1 METQSKNKIILFNTR
16 DELIKIDLRYVAYFH
31 AARNYTEVFFTN
43 GYDMLLTTS
52 LSNIEQVLNTQKVLG
67 RIPVFVRI
75 GRSFIINLRHI
86 VHIDVLRQRLVI
98 NDPKYTHVYSI
109 EMPREAL
116 KNLKEL
122 YTRK

>member
-1 METQSKNKIILFNTR
+1 METQSKNNVILFNTR
-16 DELIKIDLRYVAYFH
+16 DELIKIDIRYVAYFH

-52 LSNIEQVLNTQKVLG
+52 MSTIEKLLNAQNVVG
-67 RIPVFVRI
+67 RVPLFVRI
-75 GRSFIINLRHI
+75 GRSFIVNLRHI
-86 VHIDVLRQRLVI
+86 VHIDVLRQKLVL

-109 EMPREAL
+109 EIPREAL

-122 YTRK
+122 YNRK